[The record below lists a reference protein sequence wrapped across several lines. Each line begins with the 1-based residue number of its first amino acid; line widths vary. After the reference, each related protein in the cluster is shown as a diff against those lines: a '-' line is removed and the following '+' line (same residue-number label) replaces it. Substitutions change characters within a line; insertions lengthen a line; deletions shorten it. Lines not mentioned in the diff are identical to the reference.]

1 MKTKIFQKILVANRG
16 EIAVRVMR
24 ACREMGIATVAVYSE
39 ADRKSPHVL
48 AADQAV
54 EIGPAAPLESYL
66 NIERIIAA
74 AKKLKCDAI
83 HPGYGFLSE
92 NPEFAR
98 QCSQAGIIFIGPS
111 PEAMKKVGDKL
122 TARQTMIDAGIP
134 VTPGLEIHDASIKT
148 IAKGAA
154 TIGFPVMVKATAGGG
169 GKGMRIV
176 HKATDLPDA
185 IAASRREAQ
194 SAFGNDLVYLEKFVK
209 NPRHI
214 EFQVLADQHGNIVHL
229 FERECSIQRRHQK
242 IIEESPSPVMDEKL
256 RQEMGETAC
265 RVMEAVN
272 YTNAGTVEF
281 LLDADKNFYFLE
293 VNARIQVEHPVTEL
307 VAGVDLVKQQI
318 RIAAGEK
325 LPFLQTDLQQRGHA
339 IECRIYAEDPQNNFL
354 PSIGMLHF
362 VKEPDGPGIRVDSGI
377 YSGLEITHFYDPI
390 LSKLIV
396 LGENRADAIQKM
408 RSALKNYAVLGVTT
422 GIPFLKDV
430 ITHSE
435 FAAGDFDT
443 GFIKKHFSNWTPSNN
458 QFLEAALVI
467 AALKSG
473 NSGQRKRQNSD
484 QVSTTPWQTLGD
496 WELFSHG

>member
-1 MKTKIFQKILVANRG
+1 MKTKKFNKILIANRG

-24 ACREMGIATVAVYSE
+24 ACREMGIAAVAVYSE
-39 ADRKSPHVL
+39 ADRQSPHVL

-54 EIGPAAPLESYL
+54 EIGPAPPLESYL
-66 NIERIIAA
+66 NIARIIEA
-74 AKKLKCDAI
+74 AKKLNCDAI
-83 HPGYGFLSE
+83 HPGYGFLAE
-92 NPEFAR
+92 NADFA
-98 QCSQAGIIFIGPS
+98 QECMDAGITFIGPS
-111 PEAMKKVGDKL
+111 PAAMKKVGDKL

-134 VTPGLEIHDASIKT
+134 VTPGLEIHDEPVKT
-148 IAKGAA
+148 VAEGAA
-154 TIGFPVMVKATAGGG
+154 SIGFPVMVKATAGGG

-176 HKATDLPDA
+176 HTAADLPGA

-194 SAFGNDLVYLEKFVK
+194 SAFGNDRVYLEKFIE

-214 EFQVLADQHGNIVHL
+214 EFQVLADHHGNIVHL

-256 RQEMGETAC
+256 RQKMGETAC
-265 RVMEAVN
+265 RVMEAVK

-318 RIAAGEK
+318 RIAAGEE

-339 IECRIYAEDPQNNFL
+339 IECRVYAEDPRNNFL
-354 PSIGMLHF
+354 PSIGRLHF

-408 RSALKNYAVLGVTT
+408 TAALNNYTVLGVITN
-422 GIPFLKDV
+422 IPFLKDV
-430 ITHSE
+430 ISHPG
-435 FAAGDFDT
+435 FAGGDFDT
-443 GFIKKHFSNWTPSNN
+443 GFVKTHFDEWTPANHR
-458 QFLEAALVI
+458 FLEAALLI

-473 NSGQRKRQNSD
+473 HSGQKKRSNGAKNAE
-484 QVSTTPWQTLGD
+484 TPWQILGN
-496 WELFSHG
+496 WELFS